1 MSPNF
6 LRWFTRGPFGLRLA
20 GRDAAAGGDTLALFD
35 HVDAQDLGVGE
46 FRASGSMH
54 FSGRPEIEFA
64 DTVPAWAAPA
74 PPAHGHAALRR

>member
-6 LRWFTRGPFGLRLA
+6 LRWFTRSPFGLRLA
-20 GRDAAAGGDTLALFD
+20 GRGAAEGGDTLALFD
-35 HVDAQDLGVGE
+35 HVDAQDLGIGE

-54 FSGRPEIEFA
+54 FSGRPEIGFA

-74 PPAHGHAALRR
+74 PHGLGPSAVRR